1 MKNKL
6 NNGIDFDFLA
16 TYISTSSSPD
26 KMIVKGEKVP
36 RAFYI
41 GHGKTG
47 STSILKGLP
56 FSSVQWHTVDYFKEI
71 NIKEA
76 KSYSGLRD
84 NDLYTLACKIGEKY
98 DFKPTIIE
106 AYRDPVDRAF
116 SWVSQGIKT
125 GIWNIE
131 NIADLHAKVNQLL
144 QNGVMRPFAF
154 DYWEKIFGAD
164 ILSKYDKYDG
174 YMSCSNKKINLVFL
188 TLEKRKNWK
197 NAFEKIGI
205 DFVLLHENKSSD
217 TSLYDLY
224 RQAKDSFSL
233 NSNLLDVCYSNDVM
247 RFIYD
252 EDTLNL
258 LKKKWGEGRDKINAD
273 MVFNMSGSSKLVY
286 FPNSF
291 DKEKYKALHR
301 DLKSLNDNDLRNH
314 YHKYGRNEG
323 RRANEILGVTSF
335 INLIPLD
342 VNSLEIG
349 CFDNPK
355 LIGENVRYADWL
367 NQNELIDRA
376 KLLNRNPSGVPN
388 IDYVLSEVDL
398 GNIAEKFEVVF
409 SCHVIEHQPDLI
421 KHLVNVENLIENGDR
436 YFLVIPDKRYCFDRF
451 ISESTIADVLSAH
464 YEKRSRHTLKSIIE
478 HRAMTTHNDCVSH
491 WKTPNLSSPDISLAN
506 IKNAISEYKEQDYVD
521 VHAWQF
527 TPESFARIIQLL
539 NELGFIS
546 LHLERLYPTLRNQI
560 EFFAVLKKGHKC

>member
-1 MKNKL
+1 MWKHV
-6 NNGIDFDFLA
+6 I
-16 TYISTSSSPD
+16 
-26 KMIVKGEKVP
+26 M
-36 RAFYI
+36 
-41 GHGKTG
+41 
-47 STSILKGLP
+47 
-56 FSSVQWHTVDYFKEI
+56 
-71 NIKEA
+71 
-76 KSYSGLRD
+76 
-84 NDLYTLACKIGEKY
+84 
-98 DFKPTIIE
+98 
-106 AYRDPVDRAF
+106 
-116 SWVSQGIKT
+116 
-125 GIWNIE
+125 
-131 NIADLHAKVNQLL
+131 
-144 QNGVMRPFAF
+144 
-154 DYWEKIFGAD
+154 
-164 ILSKYDKYDG
+164 
-174 YMSCSNKKINLVFL
+174 CSNKLPNEFDLNLYRSLYQDLYILSDDALSYHYRNHGRAEGRQSCYVSDLSDFIAL
-188 TLEKRKNWK
+188 IPK
-197 NAFEKIGI
+197 NAPSI
-205 DFVLLHENKSSD
+205 
-217 TSLYDLY
+217 
-224 RQAKDSFSL
+224 
-233 NSNLLDVCYSNDVM
+233 
-247 RFIYD
+247 
-252 EDTLNL
+252 
-258 LKKKWGEGRDKINAD
+258 
-273 MVFNMSGSSKLVY
+273 
-286 FPNSF
+286 
-291 DKEKYKALHR
+291 
-301 DLKSLNDNDLRNH
+301 
-314 YHKYGRNEG
+314 
-323 RRANEILGVTSF
+323 
-335 INLIPLD
+335 
-342 VNSLEIG
+342 EIG

-491 WKTPNLSSPDISLAN
+491 WNTPNLSSPDISLAN

-527 TPESFARIIQLL
+527 TPESFAKIIQLL